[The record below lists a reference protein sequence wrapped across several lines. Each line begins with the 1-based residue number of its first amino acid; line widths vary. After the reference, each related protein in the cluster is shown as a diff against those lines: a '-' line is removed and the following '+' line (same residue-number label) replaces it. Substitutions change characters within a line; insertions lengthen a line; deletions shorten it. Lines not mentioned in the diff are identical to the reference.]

1 MDNSVYQPLSHALNP
16 PTTDSRPTYA
26 HPVQLQNAVD
36 HSADHDVHA
45 DSHPRHEEEE
55 EYYDGEHREQRP
67 PYRDQTERG
76 RQEGLPSEDDM
87 TW

>member
-55 EYYDGEHREQRP
+55 EEDEVEGAVASP
-67 PYRDQTERG
+67 GRG
-76 RQEGLPSEDDM
+76 DKHA
-87 TW
+87 